1 MTAPLFAVD
10 QGSGDP
16 VLLLHSGG
24 MSSRQWRKLI
34 ELLTPSHRV
43 IAPDFLGSGANPPWP
58 AGAPFNFHDDVA
70 AVASLVADVG
80 APVHVVGHSYGGL
93 IALTFARLHPSRV
106 RSLAL
111 FDPVAFGV
119 LHGAGDA
126 AGIEDLE
133 RNTFLVSTADPTY
146 GGSEPWLEAF
156 VDYWNGPG
164 TWKAMPPPSR
174 GAFLA
179 VGRKVFL
186 EVDSLQ
192 RDRTPA
198 AAYAK
203 LDVPSLLLVGEHSPV
218 AAKRVADLLVATLP
232 RGVLSPVSG
241 AGHMG
246 PISHAGEV
254 NARIAR
260 HLCPVRRRSAP
271 R

>member
-1 MTAPLFAVD
+1 MKGVRLTMTNPLFAVD
-10 QGSGDP
+10 QGQGDA

-34 ELLTPSHRV
+34 ELLTPNYRV
-43 IAPDFLGSGANPPWP
+43 IAPDFLGSGSNAPWP
-58 AGAPFNFHDDVA
+58 ADAPFDFHDDVA
-70 AVASLVADVG
+70 AVASLVADVS
-80 APVHVVGHSYGGL
+80 APLHVVGHSYGGL
-93 IALTFARLHPSRV
+93 VALTFARLLPSRV

-119 LHGAGDA
+119 LHGAGDT
-126 AGIEDLE
+126 AGLADLE
-133 RNTFLVSTADPTY
+133 RNSFLVNTADPAY

-164 TWKAMPPPSR
+164 TWKAMPAPSR
-174 GAFLA
+174 SAFLA

-192 RDRTPA
+192 GDRTPA
-198 AAYAK
+198 AAYAQ
-203 LDVPSLLLVGEHSPV
+203 LDIPSLFLVGELSPA
-218 AAKRVADLLVATLP
+218 AAKRVAEILVATLP
-232 RGVLSPVSG
+232 RGALSQISG

-260 HLCPVRRRSAP
+260 HLSEA
-271 R
+271 